1 MDRGKAQDVNEAA
14 RRFAEILADSYRL
27 VYGQAAEA
35 GQRQQQRA
43 QEFSE
48 LVADNLREQTEANRA
63 AAQRLSEQAQ
73 RQQEAGQTLARES
86 VEAYA
91 EFLDDAFSRY
101 RSGTEMAAR
110 SAREGTRTL
119 TETTTG
125 LVGTAAGAA
134 GATAG
139 AAAGAAR
146 EASDAATF
154 PIPGYDS
161 MSVEEIEGRLGP
173 LTDDQVGRLR
183 DHERKNQNRKTLIER
198 YDQKLRAS
206 S

>member
-1 MDRGKAQDVNEAA
+1 MAQ
-14 RRFAEILADSYRL
+14 
-27 VYGQAAEA
+27 
-35 GQRQQQRA
+35 
-43 QEFSE
+43 
-48 LVADNLREQTEANRA
+48 NLREQTEANRA
-63 AAQRLSEQAQ
+63 GAQALSEQAQ
-73 RQQEAGQTLARES
+73 TQQQAGQALAQES

-101 RSGTEMAAR
+101 RSGTEQAVQ
-110 SAREGTRTL
+110 SAREGARSF

-125 LVGTAAGAA
+125 LVGTAASAA

-154 PIPGYDS
+154 PIPGYDG
-161 MSVEEIEGRLGP
+161 MTVEEIEERLGP
-173 LTDDQVGRLR
+173 LTDDQVRRLR
-183 DHERKNQNRKTLIER
+183 DHERENQNRKTLVER
-198 YDQKLRAS
+198 YDTMLRAS

>member
-14 RRFAEILADSYRL
+14 RRFAETLADSYRT

-35 GQRQQQRA
+35 GERQQQRA

-48 LVADNLREQTEANRA
+48 LVAANLREQTEAGRSG
-63 AAQRLSEQAQ
+63 AQELSEQAA
-73 RQQEAGQTLARES
+73 RQQQAGQALARES

-91 EFLDDAFSRY
+91 QFLDDAFARY
-101 RSGTEMAAR
+101 RSGTEMAAQN
-110 SAREGTRTL
+110 ARDGARTL
-119 TETTTG
+119 ADTTAG
-125 LVGTAAGAA
+125 MVGATAGAA

-139 AAAGAAR
+139 AAAGATR
-146 EASDAATF
+146 EAADAATF

-161 MSVEEIEGRLGP
+161 MTVEEIEGRLGP

-183 DHERKNQNRKTLIER
+183 DHERQNQNRTTLIDR
-198 YDQKLRAS
+198 YDAKLRAS
-206 S
+206 